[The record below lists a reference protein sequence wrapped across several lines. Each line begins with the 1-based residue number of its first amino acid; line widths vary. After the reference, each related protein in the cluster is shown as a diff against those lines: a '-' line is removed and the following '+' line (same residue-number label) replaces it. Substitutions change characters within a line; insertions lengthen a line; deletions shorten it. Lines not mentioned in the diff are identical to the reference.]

1 MSISFRSILEVSEEK
16 NKSSE
21 STPSE
26 GSDGIK
32 LFSHSKSNF
41 AINDVDDEQQIFQ
54 GDKPDLLA
62 HRKKSRK
69 KQNSKA
75 QLESVAVSAEWVLE
89 QKGVYGPNDTKS
101 KVIPLS
107 EL

>member
-69 KQNSKA
+69 K
-75 QLESVAVSAEWVLE
+75 LESVAVSPEWVLE

>member
-16 NKSSE
+16 NNSSE

-26 GSDGIK
+26 DGIK

-75 QLESVAVSAEWVLE
+75 QLESVAVSPEWVLE
-89 QKGVYGPNDTKS
+89 QKGVYGQNDTKS
-101 KVIPLS
+101 KLIPLS